1 MTRTLWTAIGIL
13 GAISAPISANATN
26 VPISFHGPGGITGS
40 LVFSI
45 SPDSNTGMLPGTAPN
60 PVDPIGSY
68 VIDSVTGTFSDAT
81 LGIANAM
88 ITGLEPVNFAT
99 PEPTN
104 LLAPNRFSLLP
115 VANGVDE
122 GNGIISPG
130 LHFDNIFYPGGSPKA
145 ASDYPFFGGLLD
157 IYGTVFKLDNGDYVN
172 FWSNGV
178 TPKGLNYGIAVTDK
192 IDVLDYKGGVALG
205 TPEPAAWAMMMLGFG
220 LAGAALRRQ
229 RKVSASIRFA

>member
-1 MTRTLWTAIGIL
+1 MIRRLCTTVGIFSAILTPITA
-13 GAISAPISANATN
+13 SATN

-45 SPDSNTGMLPGTAPN
+45 SPDSNTGVLPGTSPN

-99 PEPTN
+99 PETTN

-145 ASDYPFFGGLLD
+145 ASDYPFFGGILD

-178 TPKGLNYGIAVTDK
+178 TPGGLNYGIAVTDK
-192 IDVLDYKGGVALG
+192 INVLDYTGGVALAA
-205 TPEPAAWAMMMLGFG
+205 PEPTTWTLMVLGFG
-220 LAGAALRRQ
+220 FAGAALRRQ
-229 RKVSASIRFA
+229 RKVTASIRFA